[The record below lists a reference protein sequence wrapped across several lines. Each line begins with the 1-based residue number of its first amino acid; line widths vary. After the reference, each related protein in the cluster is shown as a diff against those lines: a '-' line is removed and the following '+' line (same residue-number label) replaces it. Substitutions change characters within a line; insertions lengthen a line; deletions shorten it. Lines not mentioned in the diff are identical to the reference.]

1 MLFEKTKNKW
11 KFGLG
16 MTHIQNKKLS
26 KKGLGND
33 ILSKFNRYQCDQI
46 WQIFANLAKFQTSLS
61 IY

>member
-1 MLFEKTKNKW
+1 MDIWTGNDPYSKQKTV
-11 KFGLG
+11 
-16 MTHIQNKKLS
+16 